1 MSEVKLIDIKI
12 NPAEV
17 QVDTFHS
24 SGAGGQ
30 NVNKSESAERITH
43 ITSGIVVSC
52 QVERDQIAN
61 FGVFNS
67 FFCVNHKDDFISF
80 KFFAFILLK
89 KVIIFLLKKVTF
101 LCQSLNRKWKNKFI
115 IKNLI

>member
-1 MSEVKLIDIKI
+1 MSEVELIDIKI

-43 ITSGIVVSC
+43 IPSGI
-52 QVERDQIAN
+52 
-61 FGVFNS
+61 
-67 FFCVNHKDDFISF
+67 
-80 KFFAFILLK
+80 
-89 KVIIFLLKKVTF
+89 
-101 LCQSLNRKWKNKFI
+101 
-115 IKNLI
+115 

>member
-1 MSEVKLIDIKI
+1 MPEVELIDIKI
-12 NPAEV
+12 NPADL
-17 QVDTFHS
+17 QVDSIHS
-24 SGAGGQ
+24 SGAGRQ

-43 ITSGIVVSC
+43 IPSGIVVSC

-80 KFFAFILLK
+80 KFFTFYTSK
-89 KVIIFLLKKVTF
+89 KSNIKKWLFYAKV
-101 LCQSLNRKWKNKFI
+101 
-115 IKNLI
+115 

>member
-1 MSEVKLIDIKI
+1 MSEVELIDIKI

-67 FFCVNHKDDFISF
+67 FFVLIIKMILFLLNFSL
-80 KFFAFILLK
+80 FILLK
-89 KVIIFLLKKVTF
+89 KVILKSDFSMPKFKKGT
-101 LCQSLNRKWKNKFI
+101 KFI
-115 IKNLI
+115 